1 MRDKVLAAVFR
12 RQLVEQPAFH
22 SRMKRYACVRLWQV
36 SQDVYCFGH
45 HLLESRL
52 ACQLLLA
59 MTRRRSKHIELTH
72 EVLAKVLDVRR
83 SGITLAATALRN
95 RGLVRYA
102 RGNIEILD
110 CETLAAVACPCYA
123 STMKFYA
130 RLLGA
135 RRRTE

>member
-1 MRDKVLAAVFR
+1 MKVICNRGA
-12 RQLVEQPAFH
+12 
-22 SRMKRYACVRLWQV
+22 
-36 SQDVYCFGH
+36 
-45 HLLESRL
+45 LLEALNITGNAVAVRTPKPVL
-52 ACQLLLA
+52 QCV
-59 MTRRRSKHIELTH
+59 KLTA
-72 EVLAKVLDVRR
+72 EDNR
-83 SGITLAATALRN
+83 ITLAATALRN